1 MVRKHNVLVDPT
13 LSLCNLQL
21 AVFAIKLE
29 IELTSSLSLSLGN
42 PMKEYGASLLLH
54 PAFCLSSISDR
65 FMKLQ
70 FTFLGKFANLFSC
83 TGLTRRARSKEK
95 ICDITSC

>member
-1 MVRKHNVLVDPT
+1 MVRKHNILVDPT
-13 LSLCNLQL
+13 LSLCNLLL

-29 IELTSSLSLSLGN
+29 IELTSSLSLSLWVN
-42 PMKEYGASLLLH
+42 PLKEYSASLLL

-70 FTFLGKFANLFSC
+70 FTFLGKFAISFLVPV
-83 TGLTRRARSKEK
+83 
-95 ICDITSC
+95 